1 VSYIAAFAEGQGRLS
16 IQSLQSLKPSSS
28 AASLL
33 LKDRPF
39 DALNLDDR
47 AETAQAKDD
56 VL

>member
-33 LKDRPF
+33 LKDRAF